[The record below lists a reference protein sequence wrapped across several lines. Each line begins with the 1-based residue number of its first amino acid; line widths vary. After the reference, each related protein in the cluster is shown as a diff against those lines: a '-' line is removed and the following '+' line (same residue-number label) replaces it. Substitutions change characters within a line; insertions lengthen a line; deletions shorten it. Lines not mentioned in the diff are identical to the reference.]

1 MTFLPEVKQFEQAEN
16 TVQLKDFQSLK
27 GSSFSPI
34 LLKQLKSKIPGLT
47 VAKGTKGCFAELTVS
62 GKKSGLKAEDPG
74 NGNDAYVIQISK
86 KGIRI
91 DSKTEA
97 GVFYGFQTLFQMPE
111 HLPCGTVKDEAAI
124 PLRMIHWD
132 LKGYQPKFEI
142 LLEELEILA
151 SYKVNAILLELE
163 DKYNYKCAPGI
174 GCSTAF
180 SFEEMRKISK
190 YAADLH
196 IMIVPKLQSIAHVD
210 YMLKQPEYRDL
221 RENEHCYQFCCS
233 STKVDKLWNKMAD
246 ELMECFA
253 EHPKYFHVGADE
265 ATYLGECP
273 KCKKLGAV
281 GSYLR
286 RTGKSIDHIISAGR
300 TPVMWDDILRNSA
313 KGMTDEQAKECWSL
327 GKKSILMYW
336 DYGYGGVGN
345 TFTFLRSYID
355 AGMRVWGAS
364 GYSGCDNWAGSLPP
378 LQYRGLN
385 SNAWTKSAIE
395 NKLECV
401 CSTGW
406 GRIGSADCPAES
418 HESSWFTILYSACNM
433 WCGKPIDFTRFIYEL
448 SLKLYGEIPE
458 KPLVDAILHIGKS
471 PYGLANVLDKKFSS
485 ERYAFLHLAAAAES
499 LSVIRNMFCNW
510 NQYYYGKL
518 GKCLEDY
525 RIEYMNRWPVMRA
538 EEVVKFKK
546 QLEPVVR
553 YFYGDFTADD
563 FMSSRF
569 GYLEK
574 LIADTMELTRKTEK
588 M

>member
-1 MTFLPEVKQFEQAEN
+1 MALLPEVKLFEKIEN
-16 TVQLKDFQSLK
+16 TVQLKYFQSLK
-27 GSSFSPI
+27 GNTFSPV
-34 LLKQLKSKIPGLT
+34 LLKQLKSAIPGLA
-47 VAKGTKGCFAELTVS
+47 VSKGAKGCCAELCVP

-74 NGNDAYVIQISK
+74 NGNDAYVIQISTN
-86 KGIRI
+86 GIRI
-91 DSKTEA
+91 DSKTPA
-97 GVFYGFQTLFQMPE
+97 GVFYGFQTLLQMPE
-111 HLPCGTVKDEAAI
+111 KLPCGTVKDEAAV

-163 DKYNYKCAPGI
+163 DKYDYKCAPGI
-174 GCSTAF
+174 GCPTAF
-180 SFEEMRKISK
+180 SFDEMRKISK

-210 YMLKQPEYRDL
+210 YMLKQPQYRDL

-253 EHPKYFHVGADE
+253 EHPIYFHVGADE

-273 KCKKLGAV
+273 KCKKLGVV

-286 RTGKSIDHIISAGR
+286 RTGKSIDHIIASGR
-300 TPVMWDDILRNSA
+300 TPIMWDDILRNSA
-313 KGMTDEQAKECWSL
+313 KGMSDEQAKECWSL

-336 DYGYGGVGN
+336 DYGYGGKGN
-345 TFTFLRSYID
+345 TFSFLRSYID

-364 GYSGCDNWAGSLPP
+364 GYAGCDNWAGSLPP
-378 LQYRGLN
+378 LEYRGLN
-385 SNAWTKSAIE
+385 SCAWTKSAVE

-406 GRIGSADCPAES
+406 GRIGSADCPAEP
-418 HESSWFTILYSACNM
+418 HESSWFTILYAACNM
-433 WCGKPIDFTRFIYEL
+433 WSGKTIDYTKFIYEL
-448 SLKLYGEIPE
+448 SMNLYGECPDQA
-458 KPLVDAILHIGKS
+458 LVNAILNIGKS
-471 PYGLANVLDKKFSS
+471 PYTLQNVLDKQFSS
-485 ERYAFLHLAAAAES
+485 DRYSFLQLAAAAES

-510 NQYYYGKL
+510 NQFYYGKL
-518 GKCLEDY
+518 GNCLEDY
-525 RIEYMNRWPVMRA
+525 RIEYMNRWPVMHA
-538 EEVVKFKK
+538 GNVAKFKK
-546 QLEPVVR
+546 MLEPVLR
-553 YFYGDFTADD
+553 HFYGTFTADD
-563 FMSSRF
+563 FLNSRF

-574 LIADTMELTRKTEK
+574 LIDDTMKLTEK
-588 M
+588 TKKM